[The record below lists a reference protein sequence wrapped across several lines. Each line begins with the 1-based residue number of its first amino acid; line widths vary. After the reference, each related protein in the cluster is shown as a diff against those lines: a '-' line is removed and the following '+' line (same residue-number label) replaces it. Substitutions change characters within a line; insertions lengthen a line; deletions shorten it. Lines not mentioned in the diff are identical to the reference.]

1 MKENGILCGIDVD
14 HNSRIPKYHQ
24 IVNAII
30 RNIEVGKLSVGDRLP
45 SINEFSEEY
54 YLSRDTVEKAYN
66 LLKEKLIISS
76 VKGKGYYITG
86 NILTS

>member
-1 MKENGILCGIDVD
+1 MKENDILRGIDVD
-14 HNSRIPKYHQ
+14 HKSRIPKYHQ
-24 IVNAII
+24 IVNSII
-30 RNIEVGKLSVGDRLP
+30 RNIEIGKLSVGDRLP

-86 NILTS
+86 NILTF